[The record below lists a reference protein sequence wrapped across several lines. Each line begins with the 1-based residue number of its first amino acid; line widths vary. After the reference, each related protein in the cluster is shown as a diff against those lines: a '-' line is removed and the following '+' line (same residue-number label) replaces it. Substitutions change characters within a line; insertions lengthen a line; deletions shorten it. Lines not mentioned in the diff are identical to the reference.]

1 MLMDLFHMIEVP
13 LSIIGIGALVMLG
26 LAGTEVMVKG
36 AIAKVSATV
45 KDGMAAKH
53 VVQAIAE
60 FKTNHPE
67 IAKLYATA
75 KKDL

>member
-1 MLMDLFHMIEVP
+1 MLIDLFHMLELP
-13 LSIIGIGALVMLG
+13 LAIVGIGALVMLG
-26 LAGTEVMVKG
+26 FAGAVTMVKG

-67 IAKLYATA
+67 IAKLYADV

>member
-1 MLMDLFHMIEVP
+1 MLMDLFHLLELP
-13 LSIIGIGALVMLG
+13 LSIVGAGAIVMLG
-26 LAGTEVMVKG
+26 AAGAVAMTKA

-67 IAKLYATA
+67 IAALYADV
-75 KKDL
+75 KKVI